1 MKSAF
6 RLIFLQEPRVS
17 DEKNK
22 VISLLKSVMLNLLKH
37 PLVPRLKDAGFL
49 TAWIAGII
57 LVAGLSWFF
66 TQSTRNYFLR
76 MAVNRVLERSG
87 DSRRLG
93 SPLPAAKSGLGSWFN
108 TTSGGIV
115 PDGNRVYIFAF
126 IGEGTFFPCAAVL
139 SPQGKVNEF
148 IPLNNHGTRIM
159 KRIPPGI
166 LDIYTRRIEGAEP

>member
-1 MKSAF
+1 M
-6 RLIFLQEPRVS
+6 IFLKEPRVS
-17 DEKNK
+17 NEENK
-22 VISLLKSVMLNLLKH
+22 AVSVLKSVILKLLKH
-37 PLVPRLKDAGFL
+37 PLVPRLKDTGIL

-57 LVAGLSWFF
+57 LIAGLAWFF

-93 SPLPAAKSGLGSWFN
+93 SPLPAVKSGLGSWF
-108 TTSGGIV
+108 TATSGGIV
-115 PDGNRVYIFAF
+115 LDGSRVYVFAF

-139 SPQGKVNEF
+139 SPEGRVNEF

-159 KRIPPGI
+159 RRISPGI
-166 LDIYTRRIEGAEP
+166 LGIYTRRIEGAEP